1 VQLEADEGPQS
12 DGVRG
17 DASEGGRVTLRGHL
31 PRGLLEELEGIE
43 VAPR

>member
-12 DGVRG
+12 DGAGG

-31 PRGLLEELEGIE
+31 P
-43 VAPR
+43 

>member
-12 DGVRG
+12 DGAGR
-17 DASEGGRVTLRGHL
+17 DASEGGRVTLQGHM

-43 VAPR
+43 AAPR